1 MNYLNNLDENIQ
13 NIKPS
18 SSSTFFI
25 CPYNY
30 VYNTCYPFIVYLLYK
45 QVIQDKSLLSFLYVH
60 FKENLNNTIMEIKQI
75 VDIFLDETFE
85 LKGFKKCGEDFYL
98 FYECDEEYNIKE
110 YGKNDEIY
118 WTTLYEIIHY
128 QQCLHIPIH
137 YSCFSFF
144 CKNPDTI
151 HITNGDDEIPLPIT
165 IYSLKNI
172 IDLYTGYDMSN
183 NKIKIKH
190 YDCIIHSKNVIRFV
204 ICNLKEFSNIYD
216 NTFYINDIDELEIIS
231 E

>member
-1 MNYLNNLDENIQ
+1 MNYLNNLDEKIQ

-30 VYNTCYPFIVYLLYK
+30 VYNTQYPFIVYLLYK
-45 QVIQDKSLLSFLYVH
+45 QIIQNKPMLSFLYIH
-60 FKENLNNTIMEIKQI
+60 FKEKLNKTIMDIKQL
-75 VDIFLDETFE
+75 VNIFLDDTFE
-85 LKGFKKCGEDFYL
+85 FKGFKKSGNDFYL
-98 FYECDEEYNIKE
+98 FYECCQEYTIKKYNE
-110 YGKNDEIY
+110 NDNIY
-118 WTTLYEIIHY
+118 WTTMYEIIHY
-128 QQCLHIPIH
+128 QKCLHIPIH

-144 CKNPDTI
+144 CSNPDTI
-151 HITNGDDEIPLPIT
+151 HITNEDNDIPLPIT

-172 IDLYTGYDMSN
+172 IDLYTGYDISK

-190 YDCIIHSKNVIRFV
+190 YDYIIHSKNVIRFV
-204 ICNLKEFSNIYD
+204 ICNLKEFSNISD
-216 NTFYINDIDELEIIS
+216 NTFYIDDIDELEIIS